1 MEKGTKFFWFGQPWR
16 QGPLKG
22 DSDIFLKI
30 DKKPAVRQAIL
41 SACHSL
47 VVIAAAAG
55 TTTNTA
61 AVTLTYLTTVKAER
75 ALPLGVVWAS
85 SCLSA

>member
-1 MEKGTKFFWFGQPWR
+1 MHIMEKGTKFFWFGQPWR

-22 DSDIFLKI
+22 DSDIFLKV
-30 DKKPAVRQAIL
+30 DKKPAVRQ
-41 SACHSL
+41 ACHSL
-47 VVIAAAAG
+47 VVIAAAAA

-75 ALPLGVVWAS
+75 ALPIGVVWAS